1 MSTVPRSSGTEQ
13 RHVSQAEQMVKR
25 SRVDFKHGQPGDDV
39 AVAIPLVDHGRGNP
53 RNILGVI
60 VHMDL
65 ETDIYKIA
73 GKVGVLNGVLSRNQF
88 DLCPPKLLPEEDVS
102 PDKPVFA
109 VSGHSADSVRRAKV
123 YEM

>member
-60 VHMDL
+60 VHRDL
-65 ETDIYKIA
+65 ETDIYKTA
-73 GKVGVLNGVLSRNQF
+73 GKGWGLEWRALKKSVCV
-88 DLCPPKLLPEEDVS
+88 PPKTAS
-102 PDKPVFA
+102 
-109 VSGHSADSVRRAKV
+109 
-123 YEM
+123 